1 MNAARILCQ
10 CLAFLA
16 ALVPGAASAV
26 EKPLWEAGLGVA
38 VIDFPDYRGADERH
52 TYALPLPYFIYR
64 GEVFQSD
71 RDGARSRFF
80 KNDRFDLDISLNGS
94 IPVESSD
101 NATRNGMPDLDPTL
115 EIGPKLGIKLL
126 RNRGHGVQVGLTL
139 PLRTVIATDFSGVR
153 NVGWVF
159 EPRVDVD
166 FRRTWLGEGWN
177 VGVTLGPLF
186 GDKRFH
192 NYFFGVAPEFATPQR
207 AAYNADGGYGGL
219 RLLGALSKR
228 FPSFWFGAFVRADTL
243 AGSVVEASPLV
254 RQKESYAVGF
264 AVTWALGE
272 STRMVNVEE

>member
-1 MNAARILCQ
+1 MTAARILCS
-10 CLAFLA
+10 CLTFLA
-16 ALVPGAASAV
+16 ALVPGVATAV

-52 TYALPLPYFIYR
+52 SYALPLPYFIYR

-80 KNDRFDLDISLNGS
+80 KNDRFDLELSLNGS

-126 RNRGHGVQVGLTL
+126 RNRERGVQVGLTL
-139 PLRTVIATDFSGVR
+139 PLRTVIATDFSHVR

-166 FRRTWLGEGWN
+166 FKRTWLGEGWN

-186 GDKRFH
+186 GDRRFH
-192 NYFFGVAPEFATPQR
+192 NYFFGVAPEFATAQR
-207 AAYNADGGYGGL
+207 AAYTADGGYGGL

-228 FPSFWFGAFVRADTL
+228 FPSFWFGAFLRADTL